1 MVSCRATFLT
11 EYEESELI
19 DCPPLYQLSQVCR
32 SYLLFLATYNI
43 VAYIYAL
50 LLKALL
56 AVCMKYTAQ
65 DES

>member
-11 EYEESELI
+11 EYKESELI

-32 SYLLFLATYNI
+32 SYLATYNI